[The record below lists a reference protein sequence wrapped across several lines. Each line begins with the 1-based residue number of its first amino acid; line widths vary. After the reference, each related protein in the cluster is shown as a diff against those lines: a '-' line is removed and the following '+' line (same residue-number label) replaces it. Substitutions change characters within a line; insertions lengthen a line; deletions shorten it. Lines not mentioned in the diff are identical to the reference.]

1 MHTAWIIC
9 HTFGAFIS
17 MQTTLSS
24 ASQSL
29 DERAATSPLRTP
41 MQLPLRSPLRAAG
54 IIGLGHYVPD
64 RVLSNADL
72 EKMVET
78 SDEWIVERTGIR
90 ERRIVAP
97 DQSLADLA
105 ENAAR
110 TALQNANLEIEQ
122 IDLIIVATC
131 TPEWLFPSTAAT
143 LQNRLGATCGAF
155 DLGAACSGF
164 VYGLVTASQFVA
176 TGAMKNV
183 LVVGAEVMSRY
194 VNWTDRNTC
203 ILFGDGAGAAVI
215 SQVEDGYGLIGHDV
229 GANGAGGPL
238 LRCGILDKT
247 DDGKIY
253 QNGREVYKFA
263 VHVMGESAVRALDSC
278 AITGDDVDLMI
289 PHQAN
294 IRIIQSAAKRL
305 KMPMGKVFV
314 NLQNYG
320 NTSAATIPI
329 ALSEANAQGRI
340 KSGDTLLL
348 TGFGAGLTWASAVL
362 KWS

>member
-1 MHTAWIIC
+1 MQRDFGASSMRGPDAIC
-9 HTFGAFIS
+9 HTCGASLF
-17 MQTTLSS
+17 MQNMLSTV
-24 ASQSL
+24 
-29 DERAATSPLRTP
+29 ATGQNGHANVP
-41 MQLPLRSPLRAAG
+41 PLRSAG
-54 IIGLGHYVPD
+54 IIGLGHYVPE
-64 RVLSNADL
+64 RVLANADL

-78 SDEWIVERTGIR
+78 SNEWIVERTGIR

-97 DQSLADLA
+97 DQTLTDLA

-110 TALQNANLEIEQ
+110 AALRNANLEIEQ

-131 TPEWLFPSTAAT
+131 TPEWLFPSTSAM

-164 VYGLVTASQFVA
+164 VYGIVTASQFIA

-194 VNWTDRNTC
+194 VNWEDRNTC
-203 ILFGDGAGAAVI
+203 VLFGDGAGAAVV
-215 SQVEDGYGLIGHDV
+215 SQVESGYGLMGHDV
-229 GANGAGGPL
+229 GANGGGGPL
-238 LRCGILDKT
+238 LRCGILDKS

-263 VHVMGESAVRALDSC
+263 VKVMGESATRALNSC
-278 AITGDDVDLMI
+278 DLTGDDVDLMV

-294 IRIIQSAAKRL
+294 IKIIESAAKRL
-305 KMPMGKVFV
+305 KMPMERVFV

-320 NTSAATIPI
+320 NTSAASIPI
-329 ALSEANAQGRI
+329 ALSEAHAQGRL
-340 KSGDTLLL
+340 KKGDTLVL

>member
-1 MHTAWIIC
+1 
-9 HTFGAFIS
+9 
-17 MQTTLSS
+17 MQTQLST
-24 ASQSL
+24 APVGL
-29 DERAATSPLRTP
+29 DGRADTP
-41 MQLPLRSPLRAAG
+41 QLRSAG
-54 IIGLGHYVPD
+54 IVGLGHYVPD

-110 TALQNANLEIEQ
+110 AALKNANLSIES

-131 TPEWLFPSTAAT
+131 TPEWLFPSTSAT

-164 VYGLVTASQFVA
+164 VYGLVTAAQFVA

-194 VNWTDRNTC
+194 VNWEDRNTC
-203 ILFGDGAGAAVI
+203 ILFGDGAGAAIV
-215 SQVEDGYGLIGHDV
+215 SQVENGSGLLGHDL
-229 GANGAGGPL
+229 GANGGGGPL

-263 VHVMGESAVRALDSC
+263 VHVMGESAVRALGSC
-278 AITGDDVDLMI
+278 DLTGDDVDLMI

-305 KMPMGKVFV
+305 NMPMEKVFV

-340 KSGDTLLL
+340 KTGDTLLL

-362 KWS
+362 KWGGGARLKAEG

>member
-1 MHTAWIIC
+1 
-9 HTFGAFIS
+9 
-17 MQTTLSS
+17 MQTTLSPAPAGLTDPATS
-24 ASQSL
+24 
-29 DERAATSPLRTP
+29 AATSRALRP
-41 MQLPLRSPLRAAG
+41 AG
-54 IIGLGHYVPD
+54 LIGLGHYVPE
-64 RVLSNADL
+64 RVLTNADL
-72 EKMVET
+72 EKLVET
-78 SDEWIVERTGIR
+78 SNEWIVERTGIR

-97 DQSLADLA
+97 DQSLADIA

-110 TALQNANLEIEQ
+110 AALKDANLTIEQ

-143 LQNRLGATCGAF
+143 LQHRLGATCGAF

-164 VYGLVTASQFVA
+164 VYGMVTASQFVGN
-176 TGAMKNV
+176 GAMRNV

-194 VNWTDRNTC
+194 INWEDRNTC
-203 ILFGDGAGAAVI
+203 ILFGDGAGAAIV
-215 SQVEDGYGLIGHDV
+215 STVEEGYGLQGFDV

-263 VHVMGESAVRALDSC
+263 VQVMGESAVRALQSC
-278 AITGDDVDLMI
+278 GISGDDVDLMV

-294 IRIIQSAAKRL
+294 IRIIESAAKRL
-305 KMPMGKVFV
+305 KMPMEKVFV

-329 ALSEANAQGRI
+329 ALSEAKAQGRL
-340 KSGDTLLL
+340 KSGETILL
-348 TGFGAGLTWASAVL
+348 TGFGAGLTWASAVI

>member
-1 MHTAWIIC
+1 MSFALFLCARAGIIC
-9 HTFGAFIS
+9 HTSGAFTF
-17 MQTTLSS
+17 MQTLLST
-24 ASQSL
+24 APTSQNG
-29 DERAATSPLRTP
+29 RAATP
-41 MQLPLRSPLRAAG
+41 QLRSAG
-54 IIGLGHYVPD
+54 IVGLGHYVPE
-64 RVLSNADL
+64 RVLSNSDL

-78 SDEWIVERTGIR
+78 SNEWIVERTGISQ
-90 ERRIVAP
+90 RRIVAP
-97 DQSLADLA
+97 DQTLADLA

-110 TALQNANLEIEQ
+110 AALRSANLEIEQ

-131 TPEWLFPSTAAT
+131 TPEWLFPSTSAT

-194 VNWTDRNTC
+194 VNWEDRNTC
-203 ILFGDGAGAAVI
+203 VLFGDGAGAAVI
-215 SQVEDGYGLIGHDV
+215 SAVEDGYGLLGHDV

-238 LRCGILDKT
+238 LRCGILDKS

-263 VHVMGESAVRALDSC
+263 VKIVGESALRALNSC
-278 AITGDDVDLMI
+278 GLTGDDVDIMV

-294 IRIIQSAAKRL
+294 VKIIESAAKRL
-305 KMPMGKVFV
+305 GMPMEKVFV

-320 NTSAATIPI
+320 NTSAASIPI
-329 ALSEANAQGRI
+329 ALSEANAQGRL
-340 KSGDTLLL
+340 KPDSTVLL

-362 KWS
+362 KWGNSI

>member
-1 MHTAWIIC
+1 MNCKDLSVHISSGIC
-9 HTFGAFIS
+9 HTCGASIS
-17 MQTTLSS
+17 MQNTLSNADS
-24 ASQSL
+24 AAVAGL
-29 DERAATSPLRTP
+29 RGPTLSPTLRP
-41 MQLPLRSPLRAAG
+41 AG
-54 IIGLGHYVPD
+54 LVGLGHYVPE
-64 RVLSNADL
+64 RVLTNADL
-72 EKMVET
+72 EKLVDT
-78 SDEWIVERTGIR
+78 SNEWIVERTGIR
-90 ERRIVAP
+90 ERRLVAP
-97 DQSLADLA
+97 DQSLADIA

-110 TALQNANLEIEQ
+110 AALADANLTIDQ

-143 LQNRLGATCGAF
+143 LQNRLGAKCGAF

-164 VYGLVTASQFVA
+164 VYGVVTASQFIA
-176 TGAMKNV
+176 TGAMRNV
-183 LVVGAEVMSRY
+183 LVIGAEVMSRY
-194 VNWTDRNTC
+194 VNWEDRNTC
-203 ILFGDGAGAAVI
+203 ILFGDGAGAAVV
-215 SQVEDGYGLIGHDV
+215 SSVEQGYGLLGHDV

-263 VHVMGESAVRALDSC
+263 VHVMGESAVRALQSC
-278 AITGDDVDLMI
+278 GMKGDDVDLMV

-294 IRIIQSAAKRL
+294 IRIIESAAKRL
-305 KMPMGKVFV
+305 KMPMEKVFV

-329 ALSEANAQGRI
+329 ALSEAKAQGRLKAGETI
-340 KSGDTLLL
+340 LL
-348 TGFGAGLTWASAVL
+348 TGFGAGLTWASAVI

>member
-1 MHTAWIIC
+1 METTPSTA
-9 HTFGAFIS
+9 AAS
-17 MQTTLSS
+17 DASTLD
-24 ASQSL
+24 ASTL
-29 DERAATSPLRTP
+29 DASTLDGRAPSV
-41 MQLPLRSPLRAAG
+41 LPRALRAAG
-54 IIGLGHYVPD
+54 LIGLGHYVPE
-64 RVLSNADL
+64 RVLTNADL
-72 EKMVET
+72 EKLVET

-110 TALQNANLEIEQ
+110 AALQNANLTIDQ

-131 TPEWLFPSTAAT
+131 TPEYLFPSTAAT
-143 LQNRLGATCGAF
+143 LQHRLGATCGAF

-164 VYGLVTASQFVA
+164 VYGVVTAAQFVA
-176 TGAMKNV
+176 SGAMRNV

-194 VNWTDRNTC
+194 VNWEDRNTC
-203 ILFGDGAGAAVI
+203 ILFGDGAGGAVV
-215 SQVEDGYGLIGHDV
+215 SAVEEGFGILGQDL

-238 LRCGILDKT
+238 LRCGIADKSE
-247 DDGKIY
+247 DGGKIY

-263 VHVMGESAVRALDSC
+263 VHVMGESAVRALQACDMS
-278 AITGDDVDLMI
+278 GDDIDLMV

-294 IRIIQSAAKRL
+294 IRIIESAAKRL
-305 KMPMGKVFV
+305 KMPMEKVFV

-329 ALSEANAQGRI
+329 ALSEAQAQGRL
-340 KSGDTLLL
+340 KSGDTVLL

-362 KWS
+362 RWGG

>member
-1 MHTAWIIC
+1 MHKTGAIC
-9 HTFGAFIS
+9 HTSGAAFS
-17 MQTTLSS
+17 MSTLLSPAPADFNGQTLS
-24 ASQSL
+24 
-29 DERAATSPLRTP
+29 P
-41 MQLPLRSPLRAAG
+41 PLRSAG
-54 IIGLGHYVPD
+54 ITGLGHYVPD

-72 EKMVET
+72 EKLVET
-78 SDEWIVERTGIR
+78 SDQWIVERTGIR

-97 DQSLADLA
+97 DQSLADIA

-110 TALQNANLEIEQ
+110 AALHNAQLEIEQ

-143 LQNRLGATCGAF
+143 LQHRLGATCGAF

-164 VYGLVTASQFVA
+164 VYGVVTASQFIA
-176 TGAMKNV
+176 SGAMKNV
-183 LVVGAEVMSRY
+183 LVIGAEVMSRY
-194 VNWTDRNTC
+194 VNWEDRNTC
-203 ILFGDGAGAAVI
+203 ILFGDGAGAAVV
-215 SQVEDGYGLIGHDV
+215 SAVEQGSGLMGFDV

-238 LRCGILDKT
+238 LRCGISDKGE
-247 DDGKIY
+247 DGGKIF

-263 VHVMGESAVRALDSC
+263 VHVMGESAVRALQSC
-278 AITGDDVDLMI
+278 HLSGDDVDLMV

-294 IRIIQSAAKRL
+294 IRIIESAAKRL
-305 KMPMGKVFV
+305 KMPMEKVFV

-329 ALSEANAQGRI
+329 ALSEANAQGRLNT
-340 KSGDTLLL
+340 GDTILL

-362 KWS
+362 KWGMGAG

>member
-1 MHTAWIIC
+1 
-9 HTFGAFIS
+9 
-17 MQTTLSS
+17 MQTTLTS
-24 ASQSL
+24 ASASL
-29 DERAATSPLRTP
+29 DVNLDASPNGRAQS
-41 MQLPLRSPLRAAG
+41 RALIPAG
-54 IIGLGHYVPD
+54 LIGLGHYVPD
-64 RVLSNADL
+64 RVLTNADL
-72 EKMVET
+72 EKLVET
-78 SDEWIVERTGIR
+78 SNEWIVERTGIR

-97 DQSLADLA
+97 DQSLADIS

-110 TALQNANLEIEQ
+110 AALANANLSIDQ

-143 LQNRLGATCGAF
+143 LQYRLGATCGAF

-164 VYGLVTASQFVA
+164 VYGVVTASQFVGS
-176 TGAMKNV
+176 GAMKNV

-194 VNWTDRNTC
+194 VNWEDRNTC
-203 ILFGDGAGAAVI
+203 ILFGDGAGAAVV
-215 SQVEDGYGLIGHDV
+215 SQVGEGYGLIGHDM

-238 LRCGILDKT
+238 LRCGILDKS

-263 VHVMGESAVRALDSC
+263 VRVMGESATRALNSC
-278 AITGDDVDLMI
+278 GLTGADVDVMV

-294 IRIIQSAAKRL
+294 IKIIESAAKRL
-305 KMPMGKVFV
+305 KMPMEKVFV
-314 NLQNYG
+314 NLQKYG
-320 NTSAATIPI
+320 NTSAASIPI
-329 ALSEANAQGRI
+329 ALSEAKAQGRLTT
-340 KSGDTLLL
+340 GDTLIL

>member
-1 MHTAWIIC
+1 MLHTPGGIC
-9 HTFGAFIS
+9 HTSGASIF
-17 MQTTLSS
+17 MQTMLSPAPTDLDKCAVPRTL
-24 ASQSL
+24 
-29 DERAATSPLRTP
+29 RP
-41 MQLPLRSPLRAAG
+41 AG
-54 IIGLGHYVPD
+54 LIGLGHYVPE
-64 RVLSNADL
+64 RVLTNADL
-72 EKMVET
+72 EKLVET
-78 SDEWIVERTGIR
+78 SNEWIVERTGIR
-90 ERRIVAP
+90 ERRIAAP
-97 DQSLADLA
+97 DQSLADIA

-110 TALQNANLEIEQ
+110 AALADANLEIDQ

-164 VYGLVTASQFVA
+164 VYGVITASQFVGS
-176 TGAMKNV
+176 GAMRNV
-183 LVVGAEVMSRY
+183 LVIGAEVMSRY
-194 VNWTDRNTC
+194 VNWEDRNTC
-203 ILFGDGAGAAVI
+203 ILFGDGAGAAVV
-215 SQVEDGYGLIGHDV
+215 SAVDEGYGLIGHDL

-263 VHVMGESAVRALDSC
+263 VQVMGDSAVRALESC
-278 AITGDDVDLMI
+278 GMNGDDVDIMV

-305 KMPMGKVFV
+305 KMPMEKVFV

-329 ALSEANAQGRI
+329 ALSEAKTQGRL
-340 KSGDTLLL
+340 KQGETVLL

-362 KWS
+362 KWSNSR

>member
-1 MHTAWIIC
+1 
-9 HTFGAFIS
+9 
-17 MQTTLSS
+17 MQTLLSPASLSPDVVATPRTL
-24 ASQSL
+24 
-29 DERAATSPLRTP
+29 RPT
-41 MQLPLRSPLRAAG
+41 G
-54 IIGLGHYVPD
+54 ITGLGHYVPE

-72 EKMVET
+72 EKLVDT
-78 SDEWIVERTGIR
+78 SDEWIVDRTGIR
-90 ERRIVAP
+90 ERRIAAP
-97 DQSLADLA
+97 DQSLADIA

-110 TALQNANLEIEQ
+110 AALQNANLAIEQ

-143 LQNRLGATCGAF
+143 LQHRLGATCGAF

-164 VYGLVTASQFVA
+164 VYGVVTASQFIA

-183 LVVGAEVMSRY
+183 LVIGAEVMSRY
-194 VNWTDRNTC
+194 VNWEDRNTC
-203 ILFGDGAGAAVI
+203 ILFGDGAGAAVV
-215 SQVEDGYGLIGHDV
+215 SAVDEGYGILGHDL

-238 LRCGILDKT
+238 LRCGLLDKI

-263 VHVMGESAVRALDSC
+263 VHVMGESAVRALQGCDL
-278 AITGDDVDLMI
+278 TGDDVDLMV

-305 KMPMGKVFV
+305 KMPMEKVFV

-320 NTSAATIPI
+320 NTSAASIPI
-329 ALSEANAQGRI
+329 ALSEANQQGRL
-340 KSGDTLLL
+340 KSGETILL
-348 TGFGAGLTWASAVL
+348 TGFGAGLTWASAVI